1 MGFAACNACTLTIR
15 KTSLMTSAGATLNT
29 MKLFV
34 VAFVTALA
42 ASAQNGAALDLRS
55 GALELDPSKTL
66 VEFRLPGSLH
76 TTHGTF
82 KLERG
87 TIIADP
93 ATGKAGGS
101 IVVDARSGDTGI
113 GRRDNDMRESVLEA
127 QKYPEITF
135 TPRHAIGRLEKD
147 GQFQAKLDGVLTI
160 HGARHEIITEVR
172 GRLVENSLTA
182 ACHFSVPYVDWGMR
196 DPSLFFLTVSK
207 QVEIDIATEGQ
218 VTWLH
223 HDKVASQKP

>member
-1 MGFAACNACTLTIR
+1 
-15 KTSLMTSAGATLNT
+15 
-29 MKLFV
+29 
-34 VAFVTALA
+34 VAFVSALA

-101 IVVDARSGDTGI
+101 IVVDARSGVTGI
-113 GRRDNDMRESVLEA
+113 GKRDNDMRDSVLEA
-127 QKYPEITF
+127 QRYPEITF
-135 TPRHAIGRLEKD
+135 DPQHFTLKLEKD

-160 HGARHEIITEVR
+160 HGARHEIVTDVR
-172 GRLVENSLTA
+172 GQLAGNSLTA
-182 ACHFSVPYVDWGMR
+182 ACHFSVPYVDWGME

-207 QVEIDIATEGQ
+207 QVDIDIATEGRITWNHPEK
-218 VTWLH
+218 VT
-223 HDKVASQKP
+223 SQEP

>member
-1 MGFAACNACTLTIR
+1 MGFAARDGCALRGFSIR
-15 KTSLMTSAGATLNT
+15 
-29 MKLFV
+29 V
-34 VAFVTALA
+34 VAFVSALTAF
-42 ASAQNGAALDLRS
+42 AQNGAALDLRS

-113 GRRDNDMRESVLEA
+113 GKRDNDMRESVLEA
-127 QKYPEITF
+127 QRYPEITF
-135 TPRHAIGRLEKD
+135 DPQHFTLKLEKD

-160 HGARHEIITEVR
+160 HGARHEIVTDVR
-172 GRLVENSLTA
+172 GQLAGNSLTA
-182 ACHFSVPYVDWGMR
+182 TCHFSVPYVDWGME

-207 QVEIDIATEGQ
+207 QVDIDIATEGRITWNHPEK
-218 VTWLH
+218 VT
-223 HDKVASQKP
+223 SQEP